1 MLSNIFL
8 ALTLAALLPCAGM
21 SQQADGL
28 DGKSQTRFF
37 ERIRVL
43 GVESGRGE
51 VTVVDP
57 EGKSRTW
64 KKGDR
69 ITEENAVLDKVTR
82 SLLVFT
88 RNVEGLNGGR
98 GDSLVVVRFDP
109 SGKTKVREYSS
120 HSDSPLPAPHLEDS
134 VGTTGTRDVGAPPH
148 DSHL

>member
-1 MLSNIFL
+1 MVSNIFL
-8 ALTLAALLPCAGM
+8 ALTLAALLPWTGM
-21 SQQADGL
+21 NPQADGP
-28 DGKSQTRFF
+28 DKIKPTRFF
-37 ERIRVL
+37 ETIRVL

-88 RNVEGLNGGR
+88 RNVEGPNGVR
-98 GDSLVVVRFDP
+98 GDSLVVVRFDG

-120 HSDSPLPAPHLEDS
+120 VSDSPLPK
-134 VGTTGTRDVGAPPH
+134 APPN
-148 DSHL
+148 DSNL